1 MMWVRE
7 EQDGEKEGR
16 KNSLHISAMGNCE
29 LTSPPSALSL
39 NRRPFFFFFLF
50 FSFPAGEW
58 GRGGDNDFVIGAG
71 FRERGPWNYSCPGWG
86 KYRIDIYVCT
96 KRRRSIW
103 PHVRGNYAC
112 VSVSCTPVDSL
123 DIRSPSPPPLSLHM
137 YLHSQSQLKENESCS
152 RIRSG
157 GASTLRT

>member
-39 NRRPFFFFFLF
+39 NRRPFFFLFLFFSFLF

-58 GRGGDNDFVIGAG
+58 VGGNNDFVIGAG
-71 FRERGPWNYSCPGWG
+71 CRERGPWNYSCPGWG

-123 DIRSPSPPPLSLHM
+123 DIRSPSPPPYLYICIYTLS
-137 YLHSQSQLKENESCS
+137 
-152 RIRSG
+152 RS
-157 GASTLRT
+157 